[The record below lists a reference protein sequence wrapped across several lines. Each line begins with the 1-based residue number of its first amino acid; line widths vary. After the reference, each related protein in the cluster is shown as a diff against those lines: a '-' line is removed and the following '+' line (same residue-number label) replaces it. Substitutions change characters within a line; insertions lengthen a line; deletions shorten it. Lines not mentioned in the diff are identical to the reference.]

1 MKHTVQNKF
10 KQLNHIIQKLPEI
23 AERAVAG
30 ILAIAIIYCC
40 FRFFMTVI
48 SFEEPLSGSY
58 LQEMLKYAFNIVIA
72 LEFVR
77 MLVKHSMKTVVE
89 VLIYALARGLIVE
102 TDTPTQILVR
112 IVCIAILLLCRKYL
126 FHTFDFSEVKAK
138 LHIAEKADSAEQT
151 K

>member
-1 MKHTVQNKF
+1 MKQNVQNKYT
-10 KQLNHIIQKLPEI
+10 QLSRIIQKLPEI
-23 AERAVAG
+23 AERIIAG

-40 FRFFMTVI
+40 GKFFMTVI
-48 SFEEPLSGSY
+48 AFEEPKPGTY

-72 LEFVR
+72 LEFIR

-102 TDTPTQILVR
+102 NDTPIQMLVS
-112 IVCIAILLLCRKYL
+112 IVSIAILLLCRKYL
-126 FHTFDFSEVKAK
+126 FHTFDFPDIKAK
-138 LHIAEKADSAEQT
+138 LHIPEKEQ